1 MKDKEPHFGQIRLEI
16 GILYLSGDS
25 SRKLVQEAADQ
36 RGQAGA
42 VNLRVISI

>member
-1 MKDKEPHFGQIRLEI
+1 MKDQEPRFGQSRFEM
-16 GILYLSGDS
+16 GILSLSGDS
-25 SRKLVQEAADQ
+25 RRKLVQEAANQ